1 MGIYSIKPYFQKTLQ
16 PIASLFVAMKIHPN
30 VINLLGLFFSLVMAS
45 SLFFT
50 TSIPALYWILPA
62 GAFLRTA
69 CNALDGMVA
78 RGLQVSSSMG
88 EVYNEFYDRISDAVI
103 FFCVGFTG
111 HGRIELAF
119 IGTICIL
126 LNSYLGIIGKAS
138 GGSRVYAGLLGKAD
152 RMILLGIMGI
162 ISFFTFKTLYWNV
175 FLLVIIAGTC
185 IAMAQRLII
194 IKKELKNDSAK

>member
-1 MGIYSIKPYFQKTLQ
+1 MGIYSIKPYFQKALQ
-16 PIASLFVAMKIHPN
+16 PIASFCIAMKIHPN
-30 VINLLGLFFSLVMAS
+30 VINLLGFFFSLAMAF
-45 SLFFT
+45 SLFYTAPF
-50 TSIPALYWILPA
+50 PVLYWILPA

-88 EVYNEFYDRISDAVI
+88 EVYNEFYDRISDAII
-103 FFCVGFTG
+103 FFCIGFTG

-119 IGTICIL
+119 IATICIL

-152 RMILLGIMGI
+152 RMILLGVMGI

-175 FLLVIIAGTC
+175 FLLVIIAGTG
-185 IAMAQRLII
+185 IAMIQRISI
-194 IKKELKNDSAK
+194 IKKELKNERVK